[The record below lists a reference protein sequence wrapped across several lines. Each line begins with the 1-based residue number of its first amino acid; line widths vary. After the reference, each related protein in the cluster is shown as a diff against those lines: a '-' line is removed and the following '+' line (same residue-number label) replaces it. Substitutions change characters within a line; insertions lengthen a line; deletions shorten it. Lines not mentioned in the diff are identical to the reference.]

1 MHQFHKK
8 GGERKEW
15 QQKKTLKTFLYAII
29 LLMSLVTVMV
39 KIKGFLKDHGCWFLK
54 YWGGAAYTK
63 SGIPDILACCN
74 GKFLGIEVKAK
85 NGKPSELQLYNL
97 KKIDE
102 AGGFAILLYPD
113 DFETFKTM
121 IELIQSGCTCG
132 QYYKKLKGRW
142 SN

>member
-1 MHQFHKK
+1 MAAEKNF
-8 GGERKEW
+8 EN
-15 QQKKTLKTFLYAII
+15 
-29 LLMSLVTVMV
+29 

-102 AGGFAILLYPD
+102 AGMFWTGIQTLIIDVLYCFPSYFSILSYSLNNSSVKS
-113 DFETFKTM
+113 FRISNVCKTASSTLPLHIKM
-121 IELIQSGCTCG
+121 
-132 QYYKKLKGRW
+132 
-142 SN
+142 

>member
-15 QQKKTLKTFLYAII
+15 QQKKNFEN
-29 LLMSLVTVMV
+29 

-85 NGKPSELQLYNL
+85 MENQVNCNF
-97 KKIDE
+97 I
-102 AGGFAILLYPD
+102 I
-113 DFETFKTM
+113 
-121 IELIQSGCTCG
+121 
-132 QYYKKLKGRW
+132 
-142 SN
+142 